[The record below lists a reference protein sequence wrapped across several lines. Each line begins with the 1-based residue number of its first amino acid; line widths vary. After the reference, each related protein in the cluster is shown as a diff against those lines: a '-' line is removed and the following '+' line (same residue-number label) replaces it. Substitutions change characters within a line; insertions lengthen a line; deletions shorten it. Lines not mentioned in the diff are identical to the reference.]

1 MQGPEPTVELIMFD
15 VIDEA
20 MVLKTVYQSK
30 GGSGPSGDRWQ
41 NIPTGYGDTGS
52 DPRVI
57 IATFTR

>member
-1 MQGPEPTVELIMFD
+1 MFD

-30 GGSGPSGDRWQ
+30 GGSGPSGLNGDRWQ

-52 DPRVI
+52 DPRVT